1 MVNVGQELIEA
12 DERIPEVTVKIDG
25 MVADVD
31 GSMVILNVGSS
42 HGLQAGALLKVK
54 RVTRTVKDPATG
66 RVLREIS
73 TIIGEIRLD
82 EVDEGS
88 SVGTIISGASVAVG
102 DKVTN

>member
-1 MVNVGQELIEA
+1 MTI
-12 DERIPEVTVKIDG
+12 KIDG

-42 HGLQAGALLKVK
+42 HGLKAGTVLKVK
-54 RVTRTVKDPATG
+54 RVARTVKDPATG

-73 TIIGEIRLD
+73 IIIGEIRLD

-88 SVGTIISGASVAVG
+88 SVGTIISGDSVQVG
-102 DKVTN
+102 DKVSN